1 MEKNKWD
8 NIFTYVF
15 VTYLLFWFMVLG
27 VCGVAMLVFDA
38 PQSVMKW
45 LIALCS

>member
-1 MEKNKWD
+1 MKKDKN
-8 NIFTYVF
+8 NILIYVV

-27 VCGVAMLVFDA
+27 VCGVAVFVFDA

-45 LIALCS
+45 LIA